1 MLFDPFELDTS
12 VTPGRI
18 RAALRQRDFTRAIL
32 MAFRLNEKK
41 LLQETLES
49 VPWDESE
56 RQAQLGQGGGAG
68 GCRELPGSCTHSCC
82 SGLSGSALEQKGH
95 KLESAFLLVEVLCR
109 VSGGFL
115 LSHS

>member
-32 MAFRLNEKK
+32 MAVRLNEKL

-56 RQAQLGQGGGAG
+56 HQARLGQGGGGRG
-68 GCRELPGSCTHSCC
+68 GGGGELPGPCTHSCW
-82 SGLSGSALEQKGH
+82 SGLSCSMHVQKGH
-95 KLESAFLLVEVLCR
+95 KL
-109 VSGGFL
+109 
-115 LSHS
+115 